1 LALGLDDFVWL
12 ASVVALSIGTT
23 FLLLYLLGFRPGSR
37 PKATTD

>member
-1 LALGLDDFVWL
+1 VWL
-12 ASVVALSIGTT
+12 ASVAALSIGMT